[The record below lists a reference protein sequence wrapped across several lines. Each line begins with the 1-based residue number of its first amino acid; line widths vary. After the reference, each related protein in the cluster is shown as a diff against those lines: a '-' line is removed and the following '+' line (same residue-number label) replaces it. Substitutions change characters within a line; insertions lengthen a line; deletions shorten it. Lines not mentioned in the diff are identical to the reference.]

1 MNPLLRLAASLSCTL
16 LAGSAQAQLSGLA
29 PEPLLRLQWSPY
41 THHFTYD
48 SEHSDVVMIGIER
61 EHPNARIDGL
71 SLFSNS
77 FGQPTLYLY
86 PWGRTYRSLGGLPPL
101 SFKWTAGLLYGYK
114 APYDKKVPYN
124 HGGFSP
130 AAIVALSYDL
140 PSGWSV
146 QANLLGLAAV
156 MFQLNKPLK

>member
-1 MNPLLRLAASLSCTL
+1 MRPLYCLGWLL
-16 LAGSAQAQLSGLA
+16 LAGGAQAQAFEVA
-29 PEPLLRLQWSPY
+29 PDPHLRLQLSPF
-41 THHFTYD
+41 TQHFTYD
-48 SEHSDVVMIGIER
+48 SAHSDVVMVGAER
-61 EHPNARIDGL
+61 EYPNTRLEGIA
-71 SLFSNS
+71 LFSNS

-86 PWGRTYRSLGGLPPL
+86 PWGGIYRSLGGIAPM

-114 APYDKKVPYN
+114 APYEKKVPYN

-130 AAIVALSYDL
+130 AVIVALSYDL

-156 MFQLNKPLK
+156 MFQLNMPLK